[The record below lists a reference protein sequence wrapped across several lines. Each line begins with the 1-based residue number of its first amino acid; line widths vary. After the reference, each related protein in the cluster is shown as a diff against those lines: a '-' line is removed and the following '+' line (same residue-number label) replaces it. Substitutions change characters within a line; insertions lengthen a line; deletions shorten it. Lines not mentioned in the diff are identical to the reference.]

1 MINSISPNTISQN
14 NRKTRKNLVSKT
26 GYAAAG
32 FGTICAI
39 TGLKQVKFAHK
50 MKVHKVSA
58 ILAGIATAIHIGIIK
73 GYNKIFQNKTIIE
86 SK

>member
-14 NRKTRKNLVSKT
+14 NRKTRKNLVSKI

-58 ILAGIATAIHIGIIK
+58 ILAGIATAMHIGIIK
-73 GYNKIFQNKTIIE
+73 GYNKIFQNKTITE
-86 SK
+86 NK

>member
-50 MKVHKVSA
+50 IKVHKVSA
-58 ILAGIATAIHIGIIK
+58 ILAGIATAMHIGIIK
-73 GYNKIFQNKTIIE
+73 GYNKIFQNKTITE
-86 SK
+86 NK

>member
-14 NRKTRKNLVSKT
+14 KRKTRKNLVSQT

-50 MKVHKVSA
+50 MKVHKLSA
-58 ILAGIATAIHIGIIK
+58 ILAGIATVMHIGIIK